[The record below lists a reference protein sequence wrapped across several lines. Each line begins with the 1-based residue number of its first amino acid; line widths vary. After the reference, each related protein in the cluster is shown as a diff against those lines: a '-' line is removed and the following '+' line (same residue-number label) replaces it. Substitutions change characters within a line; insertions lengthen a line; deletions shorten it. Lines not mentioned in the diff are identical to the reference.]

1 MTLDFIC
8 NIYTRRISQY
18 KRVRRSTIISETKE
32 VRIFWDMPIKTKV
45 DDNIYIYIYEVLDE
59 IRGLECGMA

>member
-45 DDNIYIYIYEVLDE
+45 DDNIYIYIYMRCWMKYEV
-59 IRGLECGMA
+59 